1 MADNSTFVCSAP
13 TQDYRIAIVLA
24 ALSALGS
31 LLTFM
36 AQYCLKK
43 PGVQRLVGLGA
54 RADRKKQM
62 HDSIRALQPMLDEVA
77 KQLSGKSDSPDVSTD
92 DKKQKAVITRDKV

>member
-1 MADNSTFVCSAP
+1 MADNSTFVCSSSSQDP
-13 TQDYRIAIVLA
+13 NTQII
-24 ALSALGS
+24 LSALAVLGTII
-31 LLTFM
+31 TFM

-54 RADRKKQM
+54 RADRKKQL
-62 HDSIRALQPMLDEVA
+62 HDSIRALQPMIDEVA

-92 DKKQKAVITRDKV
+92 DKKQKAVITKDKV